1 MRQGTNKRMGK
12 VRMDTNNGNTKMTV
26 IAVNMFHVV
35 LTHLFAHV
43 NRHYYPFHL
52 TSNETEGL
60 AMLSNLLRVTKLSSE
75 LGFEGGRSGFRPRL

>member
-43 NRHYYPFHL
+43 NRHYPFHL
-52 TSNETEGL
+52 TSNETGRTGL
-60 AMLSNLLRVTKLSSE
+60 CNLLRVTKLSSE